1 MAILIRD
8 MDMPYTCS
16 DCRFAV
22 NGWCYAIPADECQEQ
37 STEYTGLNG
46 RLYDCPLEDTSTF
59 SFRISKDLFNDL
71 IDKEF
76 FIGGVKEE

>member
-1 MAILIRD
+1 MSVMIKG
-8 MDMPYTCS
+8 MEMPETCS

-46 RLYDCPLEDTSTF
+46 RLYDCPLEEVGFHTIRIDRDTLE
-59 SFRISKDLFNDL
+59 KL
-71 IDKEF
+71 IDREF
-76 FIGGVKEE
+76 FIGGVKKE

>member
-1 MAILIRD
+1 MSVMIKG
-8 MDMPYTCS
+8 MDMPETCS

-46 RLYDCPLEDTSTF
+46 RLYDCPLEDVGLS
-59 SFRISKDLFNDL
+59 SFRIDRDTLEKL
-71 IDKEF
+71 IDAEF
-76 FIGGVKEE
+76 IIGGR